1 MRLPALRRWTS
12 VSVIAVCLIVGGLG
26 GALLLRKIEQTF
38 VELQGQTNAQQA
50 ARMAGILE
58 ADVARGMPP
67 SEVTRHLQ
75 VSLESAVPTDL
86 VLLQARVQ
94 QLRNIILQA
103 TIALLFCCVV
113 GGTGA
118 AWYIGRRYER
128 RIEAVNATLERRV
141 AERTAYLLRVHT
153 QLQAEVTVRRHAE
166 ATLRQAQ
173 KMEAIGTLAG
183 GMAHGFN
190 NILSAVMGFT
200 ELALLDTPPGTSV
213 QNSLREVLAA
223 GKRAKELVAQILT
236 FSRHT
241 EQAPQLLQL
250 QSIIQE
256 ALKLLRA
263 SLPST
268 IDIRQ
273 RLTSAPGTILA
284 NPTHMHQV
292 LMHLCTNAG
301 HAMWTSG
308 GVLEVCLDAV
318 EIDTQFATQHPGLQ
332 PGPHFRL
339 TIQDSGHGMT
349 PQVMERIF
357 EPFFTTKAPGEGTG
371 MGLAMV
377 HGIVVSHG
385 GIITV
390 DSTPGQGTCFTVYL
404 PHSSVS
410 TRAEAALERATPGW
424 QTERSVPARLLACSG
439 CTDVLAVSES
449 PC

>member
-1 MRLPALRRWTS
+1 MRLPALRRWTF
-12 VSVIAVCLIVGGLG
+12 VSLIAVCLIGGGLG
-26 GALLLRKIEQTF
+26 GALLLRQIEQTF
-38 VELQGQTNAQQA
+38 VELQAHINAQQA
-50 ARMAGILE
+50 ARMAGILA
-58 ADVARGMPP
+58 ADLAREMSPG
-67 SEVTRHLQ
+67 EVTRHVQ
-75 VSLESAVPTDL
+75 VSLESSLPTDL

-103 TIALLFCCVV
+103 AIALLFCCVV

-118 AWYIGRRYER
+118 AWCIGRRYER
-128 RIEAVNATLERRV
+128 RIEATNATLERRL
-141 AERTAYLLRVHT
+141 AERTADLLRVNT
-153 QLQAEVTVRRHAE
+153 QLQAEVTVRQHAD

-190 NILSAVMGFT
+190 NILSVIMGFT
-200 ELALLDTPPGTSV
+200 ELALLDIPPGTSV

-241 EQAPQLLQL
+241 EQAPQVIQL
-250 QSIIQE
+250 QSIIQDVLE
-256 ALKLLRA
+256 LLRA

-273 RLTSAPGTILA
+273 RLTLVPGTILA

-308 GVLEVCLDAV
+308 GVLEICLDAV
-318 EIDTQFATQHPGLQ
+318 DIDTQSATQHPGLQ
-332 PGPHFRL
+332 PGLHFRL

-390 DSTPGQGTCFTVYL
+390 DSTPGQGTHFAVYL
-404 PHSSVS
+404 PRHNAA
-410 TRAEAALERATPGW
+410 TPATEAGERAAPGW
-424 QTERSVPARLLACSG
+424 HTERSAPACLPACSG
-439 CTDVLAVSES
+439 YTDVLAVSES
-449 PC
+449 TC